1 MTCVLHHDRV
11 PFFAGTYFPDGPR
24 QGSPS
29 FRQVLEALSDAWR
42 NRGDDVD
49 QTAEEIR
56 RHLQAPGALS
66 AGALGR
72 AVLARAVGTL
82 ARPLCALGRS
92 PGRRR

>member
-1 MTCVLHHDRV
+1 M

-42 NRGDDVD
+42 NRGNDVG

-56 RHLQAPGALS
+56 RHCRPAPRRAAGGGWDPGLASKGAL
-66 AGALGR
+66 
-72 AVLARAVGTL
+72 LAD
-82 ARPLCALGRS
+82 
-92 PGRRR
+92 